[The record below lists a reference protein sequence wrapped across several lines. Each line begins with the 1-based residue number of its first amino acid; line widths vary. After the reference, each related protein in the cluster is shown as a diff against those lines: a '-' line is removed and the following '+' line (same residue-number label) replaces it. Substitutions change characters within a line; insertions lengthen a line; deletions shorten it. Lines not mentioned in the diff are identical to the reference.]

1 MLWLVEVI
9 GHSGPIGS
17 GERPSISHGR
27 WDKDVA
33 HEDVV
38 GRLNMTTAS
47 PQHWRSVPALTEIRA
62 NLHMFQR
69 THFSKMLYSVYE
81 CDVICVNSI

>member
-9 GHSGPIGS
+9 GQSGPIGS

-47 PQHWRSVPALTEIRA
+47 PQQWRSVPALTEIRA
-62 NLHMFQR
+62 YLYQR
-69 THFSKMLYSVYE
+69 MHFSKMVYT
-81 CDVICVNSI
+81 VFTNVT

>member
-38 GRLNMTTAS
+38 GRLNMTTGS
-47 PQHWRSVPALTEIRA
+47 PQQWRSVPALTEIRA
-62 NLHMFQR
+62 NLHVMYQR
-69 THFSKMLYSVYE
+69 MHFSKMLYTVFTN
-81 CDVICVNSI
+81 VT

>member
-1 MLWLVEVI
+1 MALHEHI
-9 GHSGPIGS
+9 PGQRRKKRES

-47 PQHWRSVPALTEIRA
+47 PQQWRSVPALTEIRA
-62 NLHMFQR
+62 NLHVMYQR
-69 THFSKMLYSVYE
+69 MHFSKMLYTLFTNVT
-81 CDVICVNSI
+81 